1 MYIVESGQAE
11 TCLTRELVL
20 ENAAWLAGHEGRAPL
35 RRLEARLLA
44 AKGLRIL
51 TVLKF
56 QAILLVLGPKSF
68 YYWGTLTHVNLVTN
82 WMNVFCVW

>member
-20 ENAAWLAGHEGRAPL
+20 ENAAWLAGRSHEGRAPAAT
-35 RRLEARLLA
+35 EALGSQAA

-56 QAILLVLGPKSF
+56 RAILLVLGPKSF
-68 YYWGTLTHVNLVTN
+68 
-82 WMNVFCVW
+82 

>member
-20 ENAAWLAGHEGRAPL
+20 ENAAWLAGRSHEGRAPL

-51 TVLKF
+51 TILKF
-56 QAILLVLGPKSF
+56 RTILLVLGPKS
-68 YYWGTLTHVNLVTN
+68 L
-82 WMNVFCVW
+82 